1 MNYIYADF
9 NGWLGALDD
18 DDFDFI
24 DLTGYGTIH
33 SLNSLGIRLKEG
45 MKFIFYET
53 NDIEVLAE
61 VVFDR
66 TTPSLIS
73 KEGRWL
79 AKYKAGTVK
88 DCSFSESANF
98 NIHPCFNCRAD
109 FKPLWNKIGQ
119 NYNERCTNCGT
130 PIGYPLLAPEKE

>member
-1 MNYIYADF
+1 
-9 NGWLGALDD
+9 
-18 DDFDFI
+18 
-24 DLTGYGTIH
+24 
-33 SLNSLGIRLKEG
+33 
-45 MKFIFYET
+45 MKFIFYEP

-88 DCSFSESANF
+88 DCSFSSESAIF
-98 NIHPCFNCRAD
+98 STHPCFNCRTD
-109 FKPLWNKIGQ
+109 FKPLLNKIGQ
-119 NYNERCTNCGT
+119 HYNELCTNCGT
-130 PIGYPLLAPEKE
+130 SIVYPLLAPEKE